1 VFAQENVPIA
11 PKDPLEQRLHS
22 QIVCTCGCR
31 RALDN
36 CGMPNCGGHA
46 AQSEK
51 IKALMAEGKGHDEI
65 IATFVRDF
73 GGQDILI
80 EPNDKGLNRLAWAFP
95 YAIAG
100 FGAVAGV
107 FAVRKWSRRE
117 PEPATAEPVVPAED
131 ATLQARLD
139 RELEDLD

>member
-1 VFAQENVPIA
+1 
-11 PKDPLEQRLHS
+11 
-22 QIVCTCGCR
+22 
-31 RALDN
+31 
-36 CGMPNCGGHA
+36 MPNCGGHA

-65 IATFVRDF
+65 IAIFVRDF

-117 PEPATAEPVVPAED
+117 PEPAAAEPVAPAED